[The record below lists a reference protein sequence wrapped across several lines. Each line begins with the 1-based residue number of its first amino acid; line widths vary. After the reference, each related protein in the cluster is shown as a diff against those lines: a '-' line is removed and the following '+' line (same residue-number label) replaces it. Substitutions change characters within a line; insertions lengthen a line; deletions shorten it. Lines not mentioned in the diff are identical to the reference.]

1 METRQHLLKLAEGY
15 GNDAMRAGAEFLQAS
30 MALYIGDLPGAR
42 RRIDGGQALFERAWA
57 NDRKDRQRWVDAV
70 LVDLSYRRG
79 SLLLAEGKP
88 VDAENYLRK
97 GVAAVE
103 RNVVDNQDRLR
114 TQIAT
119 VDQVVVEFSRCLMH
133 AALAE
138 ALDAQSRFVEAE
150 FEMRK
155 AVTCE
160 LRSVGSQA
168 TFSAFMLG
176 RLAQLFYRKGRYE
189 DARRVA
195 EAAVHIYEHNHSSPR
210 TAALLT
216 ARRIHAASLA
226 ALQRWDEAQAGFDRL
241 EQDFLSDPTLA
252 TQSWLGDLDWGL
264 VLLHY
269 GQVDKAVG
277 MLKLYAEKT
286 AQRVGKEHY
295 DAAEAR
301 GFYAIA
307 LARDGQT
314 AAAFEQFRAALAVL
328 SRAAGE
334 QQRSAVRVARLARI
348 IDAYISLLY
357 DLRGSAPL
365 QQAGVDAVNE
375 SFSLAD
381 VARAGGVQQ
390 ALASSTT
397 RSLLGDNALK
407 ELVRREQD
415 TRQQIVAL
423 EAAVVANVSLRP
435 EQQSPDLV
443 EDLRDRIERV
453 RRAGRKLREE
463 IVARYPAY
471 AELLNPSVPSLD
483 KARASLLDGEALIS
497 FFVGEQRSFVWAVP
511 KTGPVQFAEV
521 TLGERALAEEVAAL
535 RRALAP
541 QARILGDIP
550 EYDLEIAY
558 RLYLQLLVPVKAG
571 WVASKTLLIVPH
583 KALAQLPLA
592 LLATEKAT
600 ARPDERVLFDHY
612 ARVPWLIRSHALA
625 QLPSVSALTVL
636 RSPSSSPPSRRAFAG
651 FGDPKFSLAQS
662 DARPGQRTAA
672 VDARTRNVVVRNLTV
687 ERVASSDL
695 PDDLSVRVRNSSRL
709 AQVPRLPETADEI
722 REIAAVLGADPVAD
736 VFLEERASEAAVK
749 AGALE
754 RRRVVVFATHGL
766 VAGDLDGLDEPALAL
781 SAPEVTGEQQ
791 DDGLLTM
798 SEILALRLEADWV
811 VLSACNTAAAEGAGA
826 EAVSG
831 LGRAFFYAGTRS
843 LLASSWPVETT
854 SARTLTT
861 QLFMRQ
867 REQPD
872 LTRAQALRAA
882 MIALI
887 DSSGYVDPATKRPVF
902 SYAHPIFWAPF
913 ILVGDAGK

>member
-1 METRQHLLKLAEGY
+1 M
-15 GNDAMRAGAEFLQAS
+15 D
-30 MALYIGDLPGAR
+30 
-42 RRIDGGQALFERAWA
+42 
-57 NDRKDRQRWVDAV
+57 QR
-70 LVDLSYRRG
+70 LVDL
-79 SLLLAEGKP
+79 
-88 VDAENYLRK
+88 
-97 GVAAVE
+97 
-103 RNVVDNQDRLR
+103 
-114 TQIAT
+114 
-119 VDQVVVEFSRCLMH
+119 SRCLMH

-150 FEMRK
+150 LEMRQ
-155 AVTCE
+155 AVVCE

-168 TFSAFMLG
+168 AFSAFMLG
-176 RLAQLFYRKGRYE
+176 KLAQLFYRKGRYE

-195 EAAVHIYEHNHSSPR
+195 EAAVQIYEHNHASPR

-216 ARRIHAASLA
+216 DRRIHAASLT
-226 ALQRWDEAQAGFDRL
+226 ALERWDEAQAEFDRV
-241 EQDFLSDPTLA
+241 EQGFLSDPTLVA
-252 TQSWLGDLDWGL
+252 QSWLGDLDWGL
-264 VLLHY
+264 VLLHA
-269 GQVDKAVG
+269 GQVNKAVG

-286 AQRVGKEHY
+286 AQRLGEEHY

-307 LARDGQT
+307 LARDGES

-328 SRAAGE
+328 MRDAGE
-334 QQRSAVRVARLARI
+334 QQRSAVHVARLTRI

-365 QQAGVDAVNE
+365 QQAGVDAVSE

-397 RSLLGDNALK
+397 RSLLGDDTLK
-407 ELVRREQD
+407 ELVRHEQD
-415 TRQQIVAL
+415 TRQQIFAL
-423 EAAVVANVSLRP
+423 EAAVIANLSLLP
-435 EQQSPDLV
+435 EQQSPKLV
-443 EDLRDRIERV
+443 EDLRDRVERL
-453 RRAGRKLREE
+453 RRAGGKLREE
-463 IVARYPAY
+463 ILARYPSY
-471 AELLNPSVPSLD
+471 AELLNPGVPSLD
-483 KARASLLDGEALIS
+483 QARASLLDGETLIS
-497 FFVGEQRSFVWAVP
+497 FFVGEQRTFVWAVP
-511 KTGPVQFAEV
+511 KTGPIQFAAV
-521 TLGERALAEEVAAL
+521 TLGERALAGQIAAL

-541 QARILGDIP
+541 QASKLGDIP
-550 EYDLEIAY
+550 KYDLEIAY

-571 WVASKTLLIVPH
+571 WDASKTLLVVPH
-583 KALAQLPLA
+583 KSLAQLPLA
-592 LLATEKAT
+592 VLAMENATE
-600 ARPDERVLFDHY
+600 RPDERVLFDHY

-636 RSPSSSPPSRRAFAG
+636 RAPSSSTPSRRAFAG
-651 FGDPKFSLAQS
+651 FGDPKFSRAQS
-662 DARPGQRTAA
+662 DARPGERTADVTVA
-672 VDARTRNVVVRNLTV
+672 ARTRNVVLRNLTV
-687 ERVASSDL
+687 ERVTSGDL
-695 PDDLSVRVRNSSRL
+695 PDLPARVRNSSRL

-722 REIAAVLGADPVAD
+722 REIAAVLGADPVED
-736 VFLEERASEAAVK
+736 VFLEERAAEAAVK

-781 SAPEVTGEQQ
+781 SAPEVTGEQD

-798 SEILALRLEADWV
+798 SEILALKLDADWV

-826 EAVSG
+826 EAISG

-854 SARTLTT
+854 SARALTT
-861 QLFMRQ
+861 QLFKRQ
-867 REQPD
+867 RAQPD
-872 LTRAQALRAA
+872 LTQAQALRAA

-887 DSSGYVDPATKRPVF
+887 DGSGYADPATDRPVF